1 MRLHRDESGMVG
13 KIIVIWLLLVALL
26 GVVAIDTAS
35 IVFTKFRLSD
45 TAQTAATAAAVSYQS
60 AHSVQAAC
68 TAAAQSVAVADEHLK
83 FPAGACKIDTSTGEV
98 TIVLRKD
105 ANTIVAGRLSFTQDL
120 TKVVQKE
127 TAGPSSL

>member
-1 MRLHRDESGMVG
+1 MRLHRDESGMIG
-13 KIIVIWLLLVALL
+13 KIIIIWLLLVALL

-45 TAQTAATAAAVSYQS
+45 VAQSAATAAAVSYQTF
-60 AHSVQAAC
+60 HDPQAAC
-68 TAAAQSVAVADEHLK
+68 VAAQQAVAATDEHLK
-83 FPAGACKIDTSTGEV
+83 FGAGACRIDASTGTA

-105 ANTIVAGRLSFTQDL
+105 AGTIIAGRLSFTKDL

-127 TAGPSSL
+127 TAGPSAL

>member
-45 TAQTAATAAAVSYQS
+45 TAQSAATAAAVSYQNS
-60 AHSVQAAC
+60 HDVQAAC
-68 TAAAQSVAVADEHLK
+68 AAAAQSVTTTDEHLR
-83 FPAGACKIDTSTGEV
+83 FPAGACKIDPSTGTV
-98 TIVLRKD
+98 TVVLRKD
-105 ANTIVAGRLSFTQDL
+105 ARTIIAGRLSFTKDL